1 MDDVVVCVPCVDVD
15 RAVLVVSDAWV
26 DVVVTLTMIVVIVV
40 VIVVEVD
47 V

>member
-1 MDDVVVCVPCVDVD
+1 MPCVDVD

-26 DVVVTLTMIVVIVV
+26 DVVVTLTMIALVV
-40 VIVVEVD
+40 VAIVVEVD